1 MKRRTT
7 VKAVKLPEAK
17 ERHKEMMNNLTTGKA
32 LIISEAE
39 KRHKKDVQRIETTL
53 KTAPDKRKYL
63 ELEKDIVFRILKK
76 DIDRLNDCFET
87 MVAGQKTRYYRTGQ
101 FDWDLEQIRLIRQHY
116 KNYLRGGNVNY
127 AEETLTPKAEPIIDA
142 IRFYH
147 LEAYLTKPKAT
158 PKPTTLNYS
167 DLWKRPEHGTTVKE
181 IFESKGITVKGVYN
195 PDPSRCKNPDT
206 ELLKAF
212 YILRPLMKPHRKT
225 AGVKC
230 FYNEFK
236 APINVKD
243 RTLTTEQSP
252 YLDDSIKF
260 ARMFAYILPKQ

>member
-1 MKRRTT
+1 MMK
-7 VKAVKLPEAK
+7 KLKKDKVLFPEAK

-127 AEETLTPKAEPIIDA
+127 AEETLTPKADNIINA
-142 IRFYH
+142 IRFYQ
-147 LEAYLTKPKAT
+147 LETWLQNLNKRKEVKPQPSFSSLFITETNGTKVIELLYDHEDLSNKGEWIASGDKKKIGTAFWVLEDKRLLKPGKNLTRIRNFCLGMGITK
-158 PKPTTLNYS
+158 S
-167 DLWKRPEHGTTVKE
+167 DNELRNILKRPEYDPHLKE
-181 IFESKGITVKGVYN
+181 DYQEFASLFEQ
-195 PDPSRCKNPDT
+195 
-206 ELLKAF
+206 LK
-212 YILRPLMKPHRKT
+212 
-225 AGVKC
+225 
-230 FYNEFK
+230 
-236 APINVKD
+236 
-243 RTLTTEQSP
+243 
-252 YLDDSIKF
+252 
-260 ARMFAYILPKQ
+260 